1 MSRIFGAFQNIAAL
15 WLIFSTNKS
24 APANMK
30 KGFYTNR
37 DVNKQE
43 VGFIVDFCIQRYHSH
58 ADPIWRTL
66 SLKFPTLQKEYAE

>member
-1 MSRIFGAFQNIAAL
+1 
-15 WLIFSTNKS
+15 
-24 APANMK
+24 MK